1 MTSNKPRAA
10 DGTGRRHDD
19 DFDTLLKATHDRLGI
34 AVNDR
39 INARGGPPELR
50 TPDLALDRLLAA
62 THRTLGTGVNRRLT
76 RDACDALT
84 RRSAALSPDLAARGA
99 LSHRPAA
106 IRVKHREEAL
116 RLAHRYWP
124 CDLAETMRAAIR
136 IVQDLGDLLHDTT
149 QPLGSTDA
157 VLDKLRSH
165 LEALSQLPEPH
176 RPTLASAPVD
186 YLGAIEAALAD
197 PAERLADELHSIK
210 ELLEEELAPTIATL
224 ETAGR
229 SYLFGVNTVAQ
240 DLIDDL
246 ARGCEEA
253 DTLARAVAE
262 VERAS
267 NDFVGADLT
276 NAQLDGLLL
285 DGVFWDDTTLWP
297 PHWESRVR
305 RASLLCDEEEGIRV
319 IAAEGSN
326 SVVHA
331 EA

>member
-1 MTSNKPRAA
+1 MTSSESRAA
-10 DGTGRRHDD
+10 DETSRHHEDGL
-19 DFDTLLKATHDRLGI
+19 DTLLKATRDRLGT

-39 INARGGPPELR
+39 INAQGGPPELR

-62 THRTLGTGVNRRLT
+62 THRTLGTGVDRRLS

-84 RRSAALSPDLAARGA
+84 RRSAALSPHLTARGA
-99 LSHRPAA
+99 LSRRPAA
-106 IRVKHREEAL
+106 IRVKHRQEAL
-116 RLAHRYWP
+116 RLVRRYWP
-124 CDLAETMRAAIR
+124 CDLAATMRDAILT
-136 IVQDLGDLLHDTT
+136 VQDLGDLPHDTT
-149 QPLGSTDA
+149 HPLGYADA

-176 RPTLASAPVD
+176 TAAFAPLD

-197 PAERLADELHSIK
+197 PAERLVGELHSIR

-224 ETAGR
+224 DTADR
-229 SYLFGVNTVAQ
+229 SSLFGVSTVAQ
-240 DLIDDL
+240 DLVDDL

-253 DTLARAVAE
+253 DALARAVAE

-276 NAQLDGLLL
+276 NVQLDGLLL
-285 DGVFWDDTTLWP
+285 EGILWDDTTLWP
-297 PHWESRVR
+297 PPWEPRVR
-305 RASLLCDEEEGIRV
+305 RASLLCNEEEGIKV
-319 IAAEGSN
+319 VAAEGSN